1 MANTYQNLFP
11 FSTIDHTKALVYP
24 VSVEFSAP
32 IQAGYYVFNE
42 STTPM
47 KKFGKLLQTQTG
59 VVAGVM
65 IGGNCSPDDFASS
78 VDSPLL
84 LQIYHG
90 SNKTPVNLAP
100 FPFSQFAHGDNYS
113 EWWNITGSNNDYED
127 DFMLSVKGKV
137 RQISDM
143 VDNELILKISFNFW
157 RIDNDAIRKDAELTR
172 NLERAFSKFFG
183 SNFVE

>member
-32 IQAGYYVFNE
+32 IIAGHYVFSEN
-42 STTPM
+42 TTPM
-47 KKFGKLLQTQTG
+47 KEFGKLLQTQTG

-65 IGGNCSPDDFASS
+65 IGGNCSPDDFAAS
-78 VDSPLL
+78 VDSPLK

-90 SNKTPVNLAP
+90 SNKTPVNLSP

-127 DFMLSVKGKV
+127 KFFLAVEGRV
-137 RQISDM
+137 RQISNM
-143 VDNELILKISFNFW
+143 VDNELKLKISFNFW
-157 RIDNDAIRKDAELTR
+157 RVDNDAIRADADFMRFLKKQLDS
-172 NLERAFSKFFG
+172 NLLR
-183 SNFVE
+183 